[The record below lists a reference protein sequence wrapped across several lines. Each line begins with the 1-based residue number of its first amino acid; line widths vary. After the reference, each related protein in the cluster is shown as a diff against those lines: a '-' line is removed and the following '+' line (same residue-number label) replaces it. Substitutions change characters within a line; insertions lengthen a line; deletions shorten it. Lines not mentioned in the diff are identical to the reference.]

1 MNKLGR
7 TQPMTRLGKTAFFG
21 PFALD
26 LETGELRRDGVRI
39 RLQNQPFQI
48 LKKLVE
54 HPGRVVT
61 REDLRHH
68 LWPEDTFV
76 DFESG
81 LNTAANRLRLAL
93 SDSAESPK
101 YVETLPRVGYRFI
114 APVEYQLDAPET
126 DGTAM
131 LPVFATATVAAR
143 TVRAEEKRNPWYR
156 FGLAVLMFA
165 LGLVT
170 AIGWTHFRS
179 KRTGPVFTQLTFRKG
194 LVDNAQFTPDGEVVY
209 SASWNDDSRHLY
221 LMNVLSPESRQLDFG
236 DARLA
241 AVSRSSQI
249 SFLRSAKTGG
259 EYVPE
264 LAVAPIYGGAPH
276 AVDRGIEFADWAANG
291 SLCVVRSSPRGR
303 TVEYPQGK
311 ILYQTAH
318 WLGRPRVSPDGRS
331 IALIEHAL
339 REDDAGYVIL
349 VTADGKTRRLSAD
362 FASVD
367 GVAWSAKGDEVWF
380 AAARQGI
387 NRELYAI
394 NLQGQLRRV
403 AAVPAV
409 LDLFDI
415 SSSGRVL
422 IGRSVPR
429 LSLYLGDTSTSQ
441 VKDISWLDWSRAVA
455 ISADGNNVLFDESG
469 EGGGPLYT
477 VYLYRRDR
485 GTTERVGPGRAM
497 DISPNGSWILAG
509 DHSPSSHLM
518 LISADDAKG
527 KAINAPGFTYQNA
540 RFIGNTRNIVAQLS
554 RDGSLDELYVQNVDT
569 GALRRLG
576 IPFNYN
582 TLLVSPDGSS
592 AVGASLARFISVI
605 NLQTGA
611 KSMVD
616 NDDLS
621 EPVGWAGDKDLVLVS
636 KHGQTLRLEKYNLN
650 SRKRQSAAD
659 LPGSLGAGTKF
670 PVSLM
675 ISSDLRTFV
684 FSKHDEATGLF
695 AVDGWS

>member
-1 MNKLGR
+1 
-7 TQPMTRLGKTAFFG
+7 MTRLGKTAFFG

-93 SDSAESPK
+93 SDSADSPR

-114 APVEYQLDAPET
+114 APVEYQLDAPEP

-131 LPVFATATVAAR
+131 LPVFATAAVTPPPS
-143 TVRAEEKRNPWYR
+143 RANAKLNPWYR
-156 FGLAVLMFA
+156 VGLALLMFGL
-165 LGLVT
+165 GLAT
-170 AIGWTHFRS
+170 AIVWTHFRS
-179 KRTGPVFTQLTFRKG
+179 KRAGPVFTELTFRKG
-194 LVDNAQFTPDGEVVY
+194 TVDNAQFTPDGEVVY
-209 SASWNDDSRHLY
+209 SAAWNDDPRRLY
-221 LMNVLSPESRQLDFG
+221 LMNVFSPESRALDFG

-241 AVSRSSQI
+241 AISKSSQI
-249 SFLRSAKTGG
+249 SFLRSSKSGSD
-259 EYVPE
+259 YVPE
-264 LAVAPIYGGAPH
+264 LDVAPLYGGAPR
-276 AVDRGIEFADWAANG
+276 AVDRGIEYADWAATG
-291 SLCVVRSSPRGR
+291 SLCVVRSGPHGR
-303 TVEYPQGK
+303 TIEYPQGK
-311 ILYQTAH
+311 SLYQTTR
-318 WLGRPRVSPDGRS
+318 WLGRPRVSPDGKS
-331 IALIEHAL
+331 IAVVEHAL
-339 REDDAGYVIL
+339 REDDAGYVMLIA
-349 VTADGKTRRLSAD
+349 ADGKSRRLSQD

-380 AAARQGI
+380 AAAKQGI
-387 NRELYAI
+387 NRELYAV

-403 AAVPAV
+403 AAMPAV

-429 LSLYLGDTSTSQ
+429 LSLYVGDLKSAQ
-441 VKDISWLDWSRAVA
+441 LKDISWLDWSRAVA
-455 ISADGNNVLFDESG
+455 VSADGNNVLFDESG

-497 DISPNGSWILAG
+497 DLSPNGSLILAG
-509 DHSPSSHLM
+509 DHSPSSHLT

-540 RFIGNTRNIVAQLS
+540 KFMGNSRNIVAQLS
-554 RDGSLDELYVQNVDT
+554 RDGSVDELYIQNVDT
-569 GALRRLG
+569 GVLRRLG
-576 IPFNYN
+576 IPFNFN
-582 TLLVSPDGSS
+582 TLLVSPGGVFV
-592 AVGASLARFISVI
+592 VGASMGRFISVI
-605 NLQTGA
+605 DLQTGA

-616 NDDLS
+616 SVDLS
-621 EPVGWAGDKDLVLVS
+621 EPVGWADDKDLIIAA
-636 KHGQTLRLEKYNLN
+636 KHGQNVRLEKFNLD
-650 SRKRQSAAD
+650 SRKRQPMSDLPSSVMASTGFPLGFLISAD
-659 LPGSLGAGTKF
+659 LK
-670 PVSLM
+670 
-675 ISSDLRTFV
+675 TFV